1 MKKLIAIIMVMVFG
15 LVILSGC
22 ATNRTREGAA
32 WGAGAGTI
40 AAVLLDKSTATS
52 ALLILGGALLGGA
65 IGNEMDEQERARQVS
80 MQNPNKKVLLVAE
93 EPSNERTD
101 CKKVTTTT
109 WKNGKQIKTE
119 TKEESVLVGNP
130 LTRID

>member
-1 MKKLIAIIMVMVFG
+1 MRAIAIIMVMVFG

-65 IGNEMDEQERARQVS
+65 IGNEMDEQERARQAS
-80 MQNPNKKVLLVAE
+80 MQHPNKKVLLVE
-93 EPSNERTD
+93 ESATERTD

-119 TKEESVLVGNP
+119 TREVCTGKKTTN
-130 LTRID
+130 TY